1 MLKIGMSL
9 VDISPKKGV
18 QLTGYP
24 HCPRPNE
31 GIHDPLYASCMFVD
45 NGKKK
50 VAVVTADLLHLSKE
64 FMRELRGKFDF
75 DIIASCSHTHCGPL
89 IGIVHDFEYD
99 EGIRRDDEYG
109 RELME
114 KVTLI
119 VKEASENTFEG
130 EIGTYVGSCGAEQGI
145 GGNRR
150 EKGGISDTSVN
161 VIAVRDTEKKVRGI
175 LLNYS
180 LHPTY
185 LHAENVLVTADYPG
199 YVRRY
204 FSFACPDAVF
214 MFAQGTSG
222 NQSSRYH
229 RVGQNFEEAC
239 RAGTTIA
246 VEVYHC
252 LEKMEY
258 KSDID
263 INVKS
268 VEIELPAKA
277 YPPEEEAYSAM
288 IKAQERFESLRNA
301 DYITM
306 RNAELDMFGA
316 EDIYY
321 LSKEA
326 AGGYVDPELPCEVQ
340 MVVLGDTA
348 IIGLQGEYFV
358 EYGLAIKKASP
369 YDKTFVFTLAN
380 GALPGYIYTPDAVND
395 GGYEVGN
402 STFTGE
408 AGSVVVRVASEL
420 LNGES

>member
-31 GIHDPLYASCMFVD
+31 GIHDPLYAACMFID
-45 NGKKK
+45 NGEKK
-50 VAVVTADLLHLSKE
+50 VAIVTADLLHFSKE
-64 FMRELRGKFDF
+64 FVRELRGKFDF
-75 DIIASCSHTHCGPL
+75 PILATCSHTHCGPL
-89 IGIVHDFEYD
+89 IGVVHDFEYA
-99 EGIRRDDEYG
+99 EGIRRDDDYG

-114 KVTLI
+114 KVTAI
-119 VKEASENTFEG
+119 VKEASENTFDG
-130 EIGTYVGSCGAEQGI
+130 SIGTYVGHCGAEQGI

-150 EKGGISDTSVN
+150 ERGGIADPSVN
-161 VIAVRDTEKKVRGI
+161 IIAAKDADGKIRGI
-175 LLNYS
+175 LLNYA

-199 YVRRY
+199 YIRRY
-204 FSFACPDAVF
+204 FGFACPDAIF

-229 RVGQNFEEAC
+229 RVGQNFEESC

-246 VEVYHC
+246 VEIFHC
-252 LEKMEY
+252 LDKIDFKDSIDIDY
-258 KSDID
+258 KSIEID
-263 INVKS
+263 
-268 VEIELPAKA
+268 LPRKE
-277 YPPEEEAYSAM
+277 YPPREEAHAAM
-288 IKAQERFESLRNA
+288 IKAQERFESLKNA

-321 LSKEA
+321 LSVEA
-326 AGGYVDPELPCEVQ
+326 DGGYVDPDLPCEIQ
-340 MVVLGDTA
+340 KLVLGDTA
-348 IIGLQGEYFV
+348 ILGTQGELFV
-358 EYGLAIKKASP
+358 EYGLAIKKASK
-369 YDKTFVFTLAN
+369 YEKTFVFELSTA
-380 GALPGYIYTPDAVND
+380 ALPGYIYTPDAVND

-402 STFTGE
+402 STFTPD
-408 AGSVVVRVASEL
+408 AGAAIVSAATEL
-420 LNGES
+420 LNN